1 MNQLHKFSKKS
12 VSNVS
17 NKMTR
22 WIGSVSSLWVHTLLF
37 VGIFTLRRFGIPME
51 EILLV
56 LTTAVSLE
64 AIYLAIFIQMTVN
77 QTTESLKEVEE
88 DIEEIQEDVSDI
100 EEDIGEIQ
108 EDLGE
113 ETEYVKPQEPVD
125 SKQVLQNIENRLQ
138 SIVND
143 IDHLK
148 KQTK

>member
-1 MNQLHKFSKKS
+1 MAQDLKKRTRGAVFS
-12 VSNVS
+12 V
-17 NKMTR
+17 TR
-22 WIGSVSSLWVHTLLF
+22 WIGSVESIAVHTILF
-37 VGIFTLRRFGIPME
+37 VVSFGAVWAGVLNFDRM
-51 EILLV
+51 LLI
-56 LTTAVSLE
+56 LTTVVSLE